1 MSNSLGIIAVVLGAI
16 VLLLFLILKLKMH
29 EVLALLLVSVLAG
42 LAFGMSPSFVFETI
56 EKGMGSTL
64 GFLAVVIGVGSMFGE
79 VMKIT
84 GGVQNL
90 ADTLYKKLGEH
101 KIIWVLGFVGI
112 LVAIPIYIE
121 VCFIMFA
128 PIIYRFAK
136 KGKRSLLYYAVPFL
150 AGVVIS
156 YSTIPPAAGAMTGVV
171 GLKADVGMVIIF
183 SLIAAVPAMIVG
195 GTLYG
200 RFISKRIYIEVPE
213 HMDADLVEEES
224 KEAALRKNHK
234 VPSFLSVFM
243 IFLLP
248 LLLMIG
254 KAACDFTLPEGN
266 AMRQVMSLLG
276 HPFGALMIVCVMAI
290 YFFGIRGGYGAE
302 ELRGVVDKAL
312 FPAGMIS
319 LVAGAGGSFGEILVE
334 SGVGDVI
341 ADYASRIGL
350 PVLVLAYVTS
360 AFIRVAQGSG
370 TVAIITTA
378 VLMAPVVDAMGTAV
392 SPAMRA
398 LMVTTIGFGAIMAS
412 HLNDSSYWITGKYFN
427 MDEVTNLKV
436 WTVITSLI
444 SVTGFVV
451 CMILSLFV

>member
-1 MSNSLGIIAVVLGAI
+1 MDSPLGIIAVVLASIG
-16 VLLLFLILKLKMH
+16 LLLFLILKLKVH
-29 EVLALLLVSVLAG
+29 EVLALLLVSVFAG
-42 LAFGMSPSFVFETI
+42 LAFGMSPAFVFQTI

-79 VMKIT
+79 VMKIS

-90 ADTLYKKLGEH
+90 ADTLYDKMGER
-101 KIIWVLGFVGI
+101 KIIWALGFVGI

-128 PIIYRFAK
+128 PIIYRFAS

-171 GLKADVGMVIIF
+171 GLKADVGMVIAF
-183 SLIAAVPAMIVG
+183 SLISAVPAMIVAGVGYG
-195 GTLYG
+195 GFL
-200 RFISKRIYIEVPE
+200 SKRIFIEVPA
-213 HMDADLVEEES
+213 HMDADLEEEEA
-224 KEAALRKNHK
+224 KEAELRKNHK
-234 VPSFLSVFM
+234 VPSFSSVLL

-254 KAACDFTLPEGN
+254 RAACDFVLPEGN
-266 AMRQVMSLLG
+266 FLRTVMTLVG
-276 HPFGALMIVCVMAI
+276 HPFGALMIVCVLAI
-290 YFFGIRGGYGAE
+290 YFFGIKGGFTAD
-302 ELRGVVDKAL
+302 ELRSVVDKAL

-341 ADYASRIGL
+341 AHYADQIGL
-350 PVLVLAYVTS
+350 PILVLAYITS

-370 TVAIITTA
+370 TVAIVTTA
-378 VLMAPVVDAMGTAV
+378 VLMAPAVDAMGAAV

-436 WTVITSLI
+436 WTATTSII
-444 SVTGFVV
+444 SLTGFAV
-451 CMILSLFV
+451 CMIISLFV